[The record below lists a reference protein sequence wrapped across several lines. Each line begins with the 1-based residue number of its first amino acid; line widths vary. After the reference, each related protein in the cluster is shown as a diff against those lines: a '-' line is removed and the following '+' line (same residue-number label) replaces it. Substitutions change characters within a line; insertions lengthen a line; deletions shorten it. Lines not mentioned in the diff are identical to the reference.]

1 MFKSSRQGNSSNN
14 KYGINT
20 DYDSNTNNR
29 DDEHLID
36 NNCLEN
42 DK

>member
-14 KYGINT
+14 KYRNT